1 VVLPVAPLRYLV
13 RYPEET
19 KEKKTEG
26 EEAPKRINLRAKPA
40 DENEDEKAE
49 G

>member
-1 VVLPVAPLRYLV
+1 MDAANEIQQKKYK
-13 RYPEET
+13 ET